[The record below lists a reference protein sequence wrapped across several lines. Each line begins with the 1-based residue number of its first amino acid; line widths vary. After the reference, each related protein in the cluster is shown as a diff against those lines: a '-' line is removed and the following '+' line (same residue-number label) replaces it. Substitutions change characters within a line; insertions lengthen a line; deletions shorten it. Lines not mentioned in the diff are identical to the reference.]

1 MYNKWIFQSKGK
13 KIFLLGVQAHNSSS
27 YTAEEMTT
35 AWDACE
41 KMHANTMEVPI
52 YWDKIEPEEGKF
64 DFEMIDYLLA
74 QAREHKKYLILL
86 WFASW
91 KNGNMR
97 YCPLWV
103 KKDKERFKR
112 ALNKDGVAVASLSA
126 HNEECRNADAK
137 AFRAVMK
144 HIAEVDSEEQT
155 IIAMQVENEPGYVA
169 RTPIDYGPD
178 GMRALKETVPAQVID
193 FIEKEGKGNEY
204 ETWVANGSK
213 RGEAWVE
220 TFGKR
225 GYDLC
230 TAYGVA
236 TYIDYVAAEG
246 KKEYDKVPYY
256 VNIWMDL
263 QLWDQPGLGYPA
275 GAPVTRNLV
284 LWKSCTPHIDALAPD
299 NYFSVMSQ
307 VMGIYDK
314 YSRDDNPLF
323 TPESGPS
330 LANSLNMV
338 RGIGEYGMQG
348 VAFFGAES
356 YTDLDGNIAPHA
368 EEGAYNF
375 QFLSAIAPLIIKYYG
390 TGRIH
395 ALYQEEFGLEMQLK
409 LENYE
414 AICSFDSNPASD
426 LGRIRGRG
434 LFFFNKKWQG
444 KPIRGRGI
452 LIEAED
458 GTLYLAGVGLR
469 LSLRMGHDEGVPYSP
484 IVEERNVNYHLVQE
498 GVLDDDGNFTCTR
511 VRSGDETD
519 HAIFVTPDSGVVKII
534 LGEE

>member
-1 MYNKWIFQSKGK
+1 MSKWLFQSKGK
-13 KIFLLGVQAHNSSS
+13 KIFLTGVQAHNSSS
-27 YTAEEMTT
+27 YTAEEMET
-35 AWDACE
+35 AWKACNL
-41 KMHANTMEVPI
+41 MNANTMEVPI
-52 YWDKIEPEEGKF
+52 YWDKIEPVEGQF
-64 DFEMIDYLLA
+64 DFEIIDYLVA
-74 QAREHKKYLILL
+74 QARENNKHLVLL

-112 ALNKDGVAVASLSA
+112 ALNSDGTAVACLSA

-144 HIAEVDSEEQT
+144 HIAEIDSEEQT
-155 IIAMQVENEPGYVA
+155 IIAMQVENEPGMVA
-169 RTPIDYGPD
+169 RTPIDFGPD
-178 GMRALKETVPAQVID
+178 GMRALKETVPAEVID
-193 FIEKEGKGNEY
+193 FIEKEAQGNEY
-204 ETWVANGSK
+204 ETWVACGKK

-230 TAYGVA
+230 SAYGVA

-246 KKEYDKVPYY
+246 KKEYDKVPMY

-263 QLWDQPGLGYPA
+263 QLWDQPGSGYPA

-284 LWKSCTPHIDALAPD
+284 LWKSCTPHLDALCPD

-307 VMGIYDK
+307 VMGIYNK
-314 YSRDDNPLF
+314 YSRNDNPLF
-323 TPESGPS
+323 IPESGS
-330 LANSLNMV
+330 SVANCLNMV
-338 RGIGEYGMQG
+338 RGIAEYGMQG
-348 VAFFGAES
+348 LAYFGAES
-356 YTDLDGNIAPHA
+356 YVNEDATEVTENGQEGAWNFQFINNIAP
-368 EEGAYNF
+368 
-375 QFLSAIAPLIIKYYG
+375 LLIKYAG

-414 AICSFDSNPASD
+414 AICSFDSNPGAD
-426 LGRIRGRG
+426 LGRIRSTS
-434 LFFFNKKWQG
+434 LCWYNKKFQG
-444 KPIRGRGI
+444 KKIRGRGI

-458 GTLYLAGVGLR
+458 GALYMAGIGCR
-469 LSLRMGHDEGVPYSP
+469 LSVRMAHDEGVPYSP
-484 IVEERNVNYHLVQE
+484 IVEERNVNWHCVQE
-498 GVLDDDGNFTCTR
+498 GVLDDEGNFTCKR
-511 VRSGDETD
+511 VRSGDECD
-519 HAIFVTPDSGVVKII
+519 HAIFVTPDSGVVKIV